1 MTEKK
6 EIREQI
12 VLIVEDNLSN
22 YEIAKTFLNDMNICC
37 ESATDG
43 IEALDMYETRGK
55 ATTQRY
61 SWTSTCP
68 DSTGSRQQPD

>member
-22 YEIAKTFLNDMNICC
+22 YLKSLKLFL
-37 ESATDG
+37 
-43 IEALDMYETRGK
+43 
-55 ATTQRY
+55 TT
-61 SWTSTCP
+61 
-68 DSTGSRQQPD
+68 